1 MNGLLE
7 QTIDLAYNPRPWQR
21 ECHMSMTR
29 FTVLA
34 LHRRAGKTEAALR
47 ELLENAMTCRL
58 TMPTYFYVAP
68 FLKQAKTIAWARLKQ
83 IVEPLRA
90 AALASINESELTVTL
105 PFNGAVI
112 RVFGADNPDA
122 MRGVRL
128 DGVVLD
134 EVAQIK
140 PEVWDEILQPTLS
153 DRMGWALFIG
163 TPKGVN
169 LFSQLFYKALSG
181 SPGWTAAKYTVY
193 DTQAIAEEEV
203 ERLRADM
210 TEQAFAREY
219 LCDFT
224 AAGDDQVLS
233 LLEAEDAARRH
244 YREEDYSYA
253 PRILG
258 CDPARFG
265 GDRSVITRRQ
275 GLVVLKMTAHRGLN
289 NMQLADK
296 LAHEIDLWEADATF
310 VDVGGGAG
318 VIDRLIQLGH
328 TVHEV
333 NFGAGAADPRFLNK
347 RSEVWWGMAD
357 WIRAGGAIPDDMELK
372 QELATPT
379 YSYTVSNKIQ
389 IESKDDIKKRLQ
401 GGASPDK
408 ADSLATTFAMPVQ
421 KRDIKREVFEHM
433 GVSVSRTER
442 EYDPFAN
449 I

>member
-1 MNGLLE
+1 MNGLLGLS
-7 QTIDLAYNPRPWQR
+7 IDLAYRPRQWQR
-21 ECHMSMTR
+21 ECHMSMAR

-34 LHRRAGKTEAALR
+34 LHRRAGKTELALR

-203 ERLRADM
+203 ERLRA
-210 TEQAFAREY
+210 ASSASSR
-219 LCDFT
+219 
-224 AAGDDQVLS
+224 LS
-233 LLEAEDAARRH
+233 
-244 YREEDYSYA
+244 
-253 PRILG
+253 
-258 CDPARFG
+258 
-265 GDRSVITRRQ
+265 T
-275 GLVVLKMTAHRGLN
+275 
-289 NMQLADK
+289 
-296 LAHEIDLWEADATF
+296 
-310 VDVGGGAG
+310 
-318 VIDRLIQLGH
+318 
-328 TVHEV
+328 
-333 NFGAGAADPRFLNK
+333 
-347 RSEVWWGMAD
+347 
-357 WIRAGGAIPDDMELK
+357 
-372 QELATPT
+372 
-379 YSYTVSNKIQ
+379 
-389 IESKDDIKKRLQ
+389 
-401 GGASPDK
+401 
-408 ADSLATTFAMPVQ
+408 
-421 KRDIKREVFEHM
+421 
-433 GVSVSRTER
+433 
-442 EYDPFAN
+442 
-449 I
+449 

>member
-1 MNGLLE
+1 M
-7 QTIDLAYNPRPWQR
+7 
-21 ECHMSMTR
+21 
-29 FTVLA
+29 
-34 LHRRAGKTEAALR
+34 
-47 ELLENAMTCRL
+47 
-58 TMPTYFYVAP
+58 
-68 FLKQAKTIAWARLKQ
+68 
-83 IVEPLRA
+83 
-90 AALASINESELTVTL
+90 TL